1 MPQPQQP
8 AAAAPYPVVNHASA
22 WRASARDRDSFVIRL
37 QPHHLAAFERALRA
51 AQQVAADA
59 ESITRADFDLGDIE
73 SDVAAWRDEV
83 MNGSG
88 MLILSGFPLARYSRE
103 ELGMIHFGLG
113 THFGVAQSQSVMGD
127 RLGHVVNVGGKDPK
141 ERAYRNST
149 ELDMH
154 TDACDV
160 VAMMCLQKAQTG
172 GYSGYVSAI
181 SIYNEIVA
189 RRPDLLPVLFEG
201 FHYHRFGEEAPG
213 AAPVTEERIPV
224 FSFRDGLLSVNYLRS
239 YIEMAAE
246 YLQTPLTARQV
257 EALDLVDEI
266 SMDER
271 FALKFITRPGEA
283 VFFNNLTVLHNRTAF
298 EDSPIESE
306 KRHLLRLWL
315 VAHEPRPV
323 NDNLRIYEG
332 RGIDRQEGRSTYF
345 QGDRRYSRLEDE
357 DARM

>member
-1 MPQPQQP
+1 MN
-8 AAAAPYPVVNHASA
+8 ASTDSMFAPVDHASA
-22 WRASARDRDSFVIRL
+22 WRASERDRDSFVVTLNSTQLDAIDV
-37 QPHHLAAFERALRA
+37 ALRN
-51 AQQVAADA
+51 AQAVAGDA
-59 ESITRADFDLGDIE
+59 ESIAHANFALDSIAD
-73 SDVAAWRDEV
+73 DVAAWRDEV

-88 MLILSGFPLARYSRE
+88 LLILAGFPVDRYSKD

-113 THFGVAQSQSVMGD
+113 THFGTAMSQSVMGD

-160 VAMMCLQKAQTG
+160 VAMMCLQKAVSG

-181 SIYNEIVA
+181 SIYNEILA

-201 FHYHRFGEEAPG
+201 FQYHRFGEEAPG
-213 AAPVTEERIPV
+213 ESPVTEDKIPV
-224 FSFRDGLLSVNYLRS
+224 FSFEDGVLSVNYLRS

-246 YLQTPLTARQV
+246 YLQTPLTAQQV

-266 SMDER
+266 ALDPA
-271 FALKFITRPGEA
+271 FALKFITQPGEA

-298 EDSPIESE
+298 EDSEIESE

-323 NDNLRIYEG
+323 CDNLRIYEG
-332 RGIDRQEGRSTYF
+332 RGIDKQEGRSTYF
-345 QGDRRYSRLEDE
+345 DGDLAYSRFDDD

>member
-1 MPQPQQP
+1 MG
-8 AAAAPYPVVNHASA
+8 NG
-22 WRASARDRDSFVIRL
+22 
-37 QPHHLAAFERALRA
+37 
-51 AQQVAADA
+51 
-59 ESITRADFDLGDIE
+59 DFDLSAIDA
-73 SDVAAWRDEV
+73 DVAAWREEV

-88 MLILSGFPLARYSRE
+88 LLILSGFPVDRYSKD

-113 THFGVAQSQSVMGD
+113 THFGTAMSQSVMGD

-160 VAMMCLQKAQTG
+160 VAMMCLQKAQSG
-172 GYSGYVSAI
+172 GYSGYVSGI
-181 SIYNEIVA
+181 SIYNEILE
-189 RRPDLLPVLFEG
+189 RRPELLPVLFEG

-213 AAPVTEERIPV
+213 ESPVTEDKIPV

-246 YLQTPLTARQV
+246 YLQSPLTDEQV
-257 EALDLVDEI
+257 AALDLVDEI
-266 SMDER
+266 ALDER
-271 FALKFITRPGEA
+271 FALKFITQPGEA

-298 EDSPIESE
+298 EDSAEASK

-315 VAHEPRPV
+315 VAQQPRPV

-345 QGDRRYSRLEDE
+345 EADLKYSRFDDE

>member
-1 MPQPQQP
+1 MSAQSK
-8 AAAAPYPVVNHASA
+8 AYPRVDHASA
-22 WRASARDRDSFVIRL
+22 WRASERDRDSFVIKL
-37 QPHHLAAFERALRA
+37 QPRQLAALDKAVREVRQKGL
-51 AQQVAADA
+51 DA
-59 ESITRADFDLGDIE
+59 ESISRDDFPLREIE
-73 SDVAAWRDEV
+73 SDITAWREQV
-83 MNGSG
+83 MHGSG
-88 MLILSGFPLARYSRE
+88 LVILSGFPLQDCSKE
-103 ELGMIHFGLG
+103 ELGMMHFGLG
-113 THFGVAQSQSVMGD
+113 THFGRAQSQSVMGD

-160 VAMMCLQKAQTG
+160 VAMMCLQKAKSG

-181 SIYNEIVA
+181 SIYNEIRE

-213 AAPVTEERIPV
+213 EAPVTEQKIPV

-246 YLQTPLTARQV
+246 YLQTPLTRQQQ

-266 SMDER
+266 ALDER
-271 FALKFITRPGEA
+271 FALKFITPPGDA
-283 VFFNNLTVLHNRTAF
+283 IFFNNLTVLHNRTAF
-298 EDSPIESE
+298 EDSDRESE
-306 KRHLLRLWL
+306 KRHFLRLWL

-323 NDNLRIYEG
+323 CDNLRIYEG
-332 RGIDRQEGRSTYF
+332 RGIDKQEGRSTYF
-345 QGDRRYSRLEDE
+345 EGDLEYSRFEDE

>member
-1 MPQPQQP
+1 MSQQTQTG
-8 AAAAPYPVVNHASA
+8 PYVAVDHASA
-22 WRASARDRDSFVIRL
+22 WRASERNRDSFVIQL
-37 QPHHLAAFERALRA
+37 QQRHLEAFDRALRA
-51 AQQVAADA
+51 VRQKTSDA
-59 ESITRADFDLGDIE
+59 EAITSDDFRLSEIE
-73 SDVAAWRDEV
+73 SDVAAWRQEV
-83 MNGSG
+83 MDGSG
-88 MLILSGFPLARYSRE
+88 MLILSGFARERYSNE

-113 THFGVAQSQSVMGD
+113 THFGEAMSQSVMGD

-160 VAMMCLQKAQTG
+160 VAMMCLQQAKSG
-172 GYSGYVSAI
+172 GYSGYVSAV
-181 SIYNEIVA
+181 SIYNEIL
-189 RRPDLLPVLFEG
+189 RRQPDLLPVLFEG

-213 AAPVTEERIPV
+213 QSPVTEEKIPV
-224 FSFRDGLLSVNYLRS
+224 FSFHDGLLSVNYLRS

-246 YLQTPLTARQV
+246 YLGSPLSPRQV
-257 EALDLVDEI
+257 AALDLVDDI
-266 SMDER
+266 ALDED

-298 EDSPIESE
+298 EDSENESE

-315 VAHEPRPV
+315 VAHKSRPV
-323 NDNLRIYEG
+323 CDNLRIYEG

-345 QGDRRYSRLEDE
+345 DSDLEYSRFDDE

>member
-1 MPQPQQP
+1 MSTLPET
-8 AAAAPYPVVNHASA
+8 ASSYAPVDHASA
-22 WRASARDRDSFVIRL
+22 WRASERARDCFVVRL
-37 QPHHLAAFERALRA
+37 QSHHLAAFESALRA
-51 AQQVAADA
+51 AQQVTDDA
-59 ESITRADFDLGDIE
+59 ESITREVFDLGDIG

-83 MNGSG
+83 MTGSG
-88 MLILSGFPLARYSRE
+88 LVILSGFPVDRYSKQ

-113 THFGVAQSQSVMGD
+113 AHFGRAQSQSVMGD

-160 VAMMCLQKAQTG
+160 VAMMCLQKAQSG

-181 SIYNEIVA
+181 SIYNEILE
-189 RRPDLLPVLFEG
+189 RRPELLPLLFEG

-213 AAPVTEERIPV
+213 ESPVTEDKIPV
-224 FSFRDGLLSVNYLRS
+224 FSFRQGLLSVNYLRS

-246 YLQTPLTARQV
+246 YLQTPLSAEQV
-257 EALDLVDEI
+257 AALDLVDEI
-266 SMDER
+266 ATDER
-271 FALKFITRPGEA
+271 FALKFITQPGEV

-298 EDSPIESE
+298 EDSAIEAE

-345 QGDRRYSRLEDE
+345 QGDLEYSRFEDE

>member
-1 MPQPQQP
+1 MSTQPET
-8 AAAAPYPVVNHASA
+8 ASSFAPVEHASA
-22 WRASARDRDSFVIRL
+22 WRASERDRDSFVVPL
-37 QPHHLAAFERALRA
+37 QAHHLVALEAALRA
-51 AQQVAADA
+51 AQQATDDV
-59 ESITRADFDLGDIE
+59 ESITREFFDLAAIE
-73 SDVAAWRDEV
+73 ADVAAWRDEV
-83 MNGSG
+83 MSGSG
-88 MLILSGFPLARYSRE
+88 LLILSGFPVDRYSKE

-113 THFGVAQSQSVMGD
+113 THFGMAMSQSVMGD

-160 VAMMCLQKAQTG
+160 VAMMCLQQARIG
-172 GYSGYVSAI
+172 GYSGYVSAV
-181 SIYNEIVA
+181 SIYNEILQ
-189 RRPDLLPVLFEG
+189 RRPELLPLLFEG

-213 AAPVTEERIPV
+213 ESPVTEDKIPV

-239 YIEMAAE
+239 YIEMAAGF
-246 YLQTPLTARQV
+246 LQMPLSALQV
-257 EALDLVDEI
+257 AALDLVDEI
-266 SMDER
+266 ATDAR
-271 FALKFITRPGEA
+271 FALKFITRPGDA

-298 EDSPIESE
+298 EDSTVEAE

-332 RGIDRQEGRSTYF
+332 RGIDKQEGRSTYF
-345 QGDRRYSRLEDE
+345 EGDLEYSRFDDE
-357 DARM
+357 DVRM

>member
-1 MPQPQQP
+1 MTPQVETASPW
-8 AAAAPYPVVNHASA
+8 APVEHASA
-22 WRASARDRDSFVIRL
+22 WRACERDRDSFVVYL
-37 QPHHLAAFERALRA
+37 QAHHLAALERALRA
-51 AQQVAADA
+51 AQQATDDA
-59 ESITRADFDLGDIE
+59 EAITREVFDLGDIE
-73 SDVAAWRDEV
+73 ADVAAWRDEV

-88 MLILSGFPLARYSRE
+88 LVILSGFPVDRYSKS

-113 THFGVAQSQSVMGD
+113 THFGTAMSQSVMGD

-160 VAMMCLQKAQTG
+160 VAMMCLQQAQSG
-172 GYSGYVSAI
+172 GYSGYVSAV
-181 SIYNEIVA
+181 SIYNEILA
-189 RRPDLLPVLFEG
+189 RRPELLPVLCEG

-213 AAPVTEERIPV
+213 ESPVTEDKIPV

-246 YLQTPLTARQV
+246 YLQTPLTAPQV
-257 EALDLVDEI
+257 AALDLVDAI
-266 SMDER
+266 ASDER

-298 EDSPIESE
+298 EDSAIEAE

-332 RGIDRQEGRSTYF
+332 RGIDKQEGRSTYF
-345 QGDRRYSRLEDE
+345 QGDLEYSRFEDE
-357 DARM
+357 DGRM

>member
-1 MPQPQQP
+1 MPGL
-8 AAAAPYPVVNHASA
+8 AASDFAPVHHASA
-22 WRASARDRDSFVIRL
+22 WRAAERDRESFVVRL
-37 QPHHLAAFERALRA
+37 QARHLDALDAALQASKQA
-51 AQQVAADA
+51 VGDA
-59 ESITRADFDLGDIE
+59 ESISRGVFDLGAIDA
-73 SDVAAWRDEV
+73 DVAAWRDEV

-88 MLILSGFPLARYSRE
+88 MLILSGFPLERYSKDD
-103 ELGMIHFGLG
+103 LGRIHFGLG
-113 THFGVAQSQSVMGD
+113 THFGTAMSQSVMGD

-160 VAMMCLQKAQTG
+160 VAMMCLQKAMQG

-181 SIYNEIVA
+181 SIYNEILE

-213 AAPVTEERIPV
+213 ESPVTEDRIPV
-224 FSFRDGLLSVNYLRS
+224 FSFREGLLSVNYLRS

-246 YLQTPLTARQV
+246 YLQTPLGEAQV

-266 SMDER
+266 ALDER
-271 FALKFITRPGEA
+271 FALKFITNPGEA

-298 EDSPIESE
+298 EDSEIDAE
-306 KRHLLRLWL
+306 KRHFLRLWL
-315 VAHEPRPV
+315 VAHEQRPV
-323 NDNLRIYEG
+323 CDNLRIYEG
-332 RGIDRQEGRSTYF
+332 RGIDKQEGKTTYF
-345 QGDRRYSRLEDE
+345 KDDLEYSRFAED
-357 DARM
+357 DGRM

>member
-1 MPQPQQP
+1 MSAQLESLT
-8 AAAAPYPVVNHASA
+8 PVAHASA
-22 WRASARDRDSFVIRL
+22 WRACDRGRDSFVVQL
-37 QPHHLAAFERALRA
+37 QPAQLAAFDRALRR
-51 AQQVAADA
+51 AQEQTGDV
-59 ESITRADFDLGDIE
+59 ESITRDVFDLSGIE
-73 SDVAAWRDEV
+73 NDVQAWREEV

-88 MLILSGFPLARYSRE
+88 LLILSGFPVESYSKD
-103 ELGMIHFGLG
+103 ELGIIHFGLG
-113 THFGVAQSQSVMGD
+113 THFGTAMSQSVMGD

-160 VAMMCLQKAQTG
+160 VAMMCLQKAQSG

-181 SIYNEIVA
+181 SIYNEILA
-189 RRPDLLPVLFEG
+189 RQPQLLAVLFEG

-213 AAPVTEERIPV
+213 ESPVTEDRIPV
-224 FSFRDGLLSVNYLRS
+224 FSITDGLLSVNYLRS

-246 YLQTPLTARQV
+246 YLQTPLSEEQV
-257 EALDLVDEI
+257 AALDLVDEI
-266 SMDER
+266 ALDER
-271 FALKFITRPGEA
+271 FALKFITQPGEA

-298 EDSPIESE
+298 EDSPVEAQ

-315 VAHEPRPV
+315 VAHQPRPV
-323 NDNLRIYEG
+323 CDNLRIYEG

-345 QGDRRYSRLEDE
+345 EGDLEYSRFADE